1 MATAGM
7 DGSSKILHDSYQRA
21 LKHFDK
27 SLVADKGIPVRIET
41 VALCLKNRAGVRA

>member
-27 SLVADKGIPVRIET
+27 SFVADKGIPERIET